1 MRRDSE
7 LDEEEEEDEEVVEA
21 VRVLEEV
28 EIVGSIVTTS
38 SLAAF
43 LSIVRMLEWA
53 IGIGTQYGKLA
64 LSGGL
69 RTEAVR
75 ICGHSAHFI

>member
-21 VRVLEEV
+21 VRVLEE
-28 EIVGSIVTTS
+28 EAAESIVTTS

-43 LSIVRMLEWA
+43 LSIVRMLEGA
-53 IGIGTQYGKLA
+53 IGIGIQCGKLA
-64 LSGGL
+64 LSVSL
-69 RTEAVR
+69 EREAVR